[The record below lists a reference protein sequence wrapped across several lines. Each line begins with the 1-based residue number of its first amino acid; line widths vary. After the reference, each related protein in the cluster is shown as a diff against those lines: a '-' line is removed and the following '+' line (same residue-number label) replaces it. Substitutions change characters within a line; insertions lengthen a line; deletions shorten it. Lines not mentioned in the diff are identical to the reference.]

1 MCKNQRNCE
10 IGLRNRKYHI
20 LAGSVL
26 IVWARIENILCSLL
40 GSQQCRLQ
48 IIRIKTTSD
57 QKIVGC
63 VLPTTCLKQVENLI
77 QSLSTKS
84 YEEYENTDLFDI
96 NNNKQ
101 QHQVDNDNEI
111 NLNNLFNLTSNKNLT
126 QTLNTFNANFDFI

>member
-1 MCKNQRNCE
+1 MYRQGVCKNRRNCE

-26 IVWARIENILCSLL
+26 IVWAKIENILFSLL

-63 VLPTTCLKQVENLI
+63 VLPTIGLKQIESLI
-77 QSLSTKS
+77 QSLSIKS
-84 YEEYENTDLFDI
+84 YEEYENTDLFDV
-96 NNNKQ
+96 NN
-101 QHQVDNDNEI
+101 NDNEI
-111 NLNNLFNLTSNKNLT
+111 NLNIFNNLTSNNNLT
-126 QTLNTFNANFDFI
+126 QTLNTFNSNFDFI